1 MKANKVAI
9 IDIYENGIF
18 VRKLESVWANLP
30 NLELKC
36 SFEITTQKLECKIQ
50 IDNQLFDFIENEVI
64 KFLTI

>member
-9 IDIYENGIF
+9 IDVYENGIF
-18 VRKLESVWANLP
+18 VRKLESVWSNLP
-30 NLELKC
+30 DLELKC
-36 SFEITTQKLECKIQ
+36 SFEITTQKLECKTQ

>member
-9 IDIYENGIF
+9 IDVYENGIF

-30 NLELKC
+30 DLELHC
-36 SFEITTQKLECKIQ
+36 TFEITTQKLECKIQ
-50 IDNQLFDFIENEVI
+50 IDNQLFQFIENEVI

>member
-9 IDIYENGIF
+9 IDVYENGIF
-18 VRKLESVWANLP
+18 VRKLESVWSNLP

-36 SFEITTQKLECKIQ
+36 SFEITTQKLECKTQ

-64 KFLTI
+64 EFLTI

>member
-9 IDIYENGIF
+9 IDIYVDGIF
-18 VRKLESVWANLP
+18 IRKLESVWSNLP

-36 SFEITTQKLECKIQ
+36 SFEITTQKLECKTQ
-50 IDNQLFDFIENEVI
+50 IDKQLFDFIENEVI

>member
-9 IDIYENGIF
+9 IDVYENGIF

-30 NLELKC
+30 DLELHC
-36 SFEITTQKLECKIQ
+36 TFEITTQKLKCKTQ
-50 IDNQLFDFIENEVI
+50 IDNQLFQFIENEVI